1 MQVIEKTQL
10 LKAMKKVMLEYK
22 NGTHKA
28 SVDDCALCELY
39 YKGEDKKHRGHECR
53 LCPMHIFYRKGGHPY
68 SCMSRKCTPF
78 DTDDYNKTDVEF
90 KRVTKFYSKAIKV
103 VETMSEEQLNAENAF
118 KFFIKIDKDVF
129 EKYWE

>member
-10 LKAMKKVMLEYK
+10 LKAMKKILREYK
-22 NGTHKA
+22 KGTHNA
-28 SVDDCALCELY
+28 NVDICALCKLY
-39 YKGEDKKHRGHECR
+39 NRGDYVGHKGHQCR
-53 LCPMHIFYRKGGHPY
+53 LCPMHVFYKRGNHPY

>member
-68 SCMSRKCTPF
+68 PCMNRNCTPF
-78 DTDDYNKTDVEF
+78 TSDDGESTSEIKE
-90 KRVTKFYSKAIKV
+90 VTKFYKASIKV
-103 VETMSEEQLNAENAF
+103 VETMSDEQLNAENAF
-118 KFFIKIDKDVF
+118 KFLIKIDKDVF